1 MYVKFTTPQ
10 NEVIAI
16 NGNQIRYISEQTPN
30 RCRVF
35 FEDEHHMQINCGLD
49 DAIARLNEKPV
60 SSRARK

>member
-10 NEVIAI
+10 NEVVAI
-16 NGNQIRYISEQTPN
+16 NGDQIRYISEQTPN

-35 FEDEHHMQINCGLD
+35 FDDESTLSINCGLQ
-49 DAIARLNEKPV
+49 DAMNQLMVKQV